1 MVVEEKIMHHLD
13 KDQLAEL
20 KEVLEDE
27 FDVLINT
34 YLTDAQLRLQ
44 LIEQGI
50 AAQNYEQVRLAAHSL
65 KGASANIGAL
75 QLAQLCEHLEHD
87 CKAEDYSRLSILF
100 SNTVN
105 EVEVVKNLLNNL

>member
-1 MVVEEKIMHHLD
+1 MHHLD

>member
-1 MVVEEKIMHHLD
+1 MHHLD
-13 KDQLAEL
+13 TEQLAEL

-44 LIEQGI
+44 LIEQGV

-75 QLAQLCEHLEHD
+75 ILTQLCEQLEHD
-87 CKAEDYSRLSILF
+87 CKVGQYKNLTEQLDILRGEF
-100 SNTVN
+100 SNICDTLQKV
-105 EVEVVKNLLNNL
+105 

>member
-1 MVVEEKIMHHLD
+1 MHHLD
-13 KDQLAEL
+13 TEQLAEL

-75 QLAQLCEHLEHD
+75 ILAQLCEQLEHD
-87 CKAEDYSRLSILF
+87 CKVGEYQECHIQLKEITEELLQVEQVLSAC
-100 SNTVN
+100 
-105 EVEVVKNLLNNL
+105 